1 MNCNNFLI
9 DLNKFI
15 NKINRTSKSS
25 KGICVNMLVDEI
37 LDFTNEDK
45 MPVELSKIRI
55 AFNELL
61 ISIIDPEKADL
72 LDQNNYRASDDDF

>member
-1 MNCNNFLI
+1 MNYDDFLMS
-9 DLNKFI
+9 LNKFI
-15 NKINRTSKSS
+15 NRIKGMSKSS
-25 KGICVNMLVDEI
+25 KDICVNMLIDEM
-37 LDFTNEDK
+37 LGFAYEDK

-61 ISIIDPEKADL
+61 ISIIDPEKAEL